1 MKVFIALLLIACTGA
16 STSAASAQIAADRI
30 KLQLNTEEA
39 EAVLAIVSQ
48 HSLGKAVAESDWQRL
63 FKTEPYIR
71 LKQREASMKREFTD
85 DDFKKFALSDELG
98 KHAVKRQQT
107 LDAWKRADLAG
118 AARRILPY
126 LPERAT
132 IHAKVFP
139 VIKPQ
144 TNSFVWDLKSDPT
157 IFLYLDPAISQ
168 EKFENTVAHEM
179 HHIGF
184 STVEHESESRY
195 KDLPANVK
203 ETLEWMGGFGEG
215 FAMLAAAGSPDV
227 HPHAASSAEERERWD
242 HDMANFNQDL
252 KTVEKFFL
260 DILDGRLKTEQEMNE
275 VGSSFFGVQGPWYT
289 VGYKIAVVIE
299 KRYGRAVLIDCMQ
312 DPRLLILRY
321 NAAASDINKSGKE
334 TLVLW
339 SPELVHKIGT
349 PP

>member
-1 MKVFIALLLIACTGA
+1 
-16 STSAASAQIAADRI
+16 
-30 KLQLNTEEA
+30 
-39 EAVLAIVSQ
+39 
-48 HSLGKAVAESDWQRL
+48 
-63 FKTEPYIR
+63 
-71 LKQREASMKREFTD
+71 
-85 DDFKKFALSDELG
+85 
-98 KHAVKRQQT
+98 
-107 LDAWKRADLAG
+107 
-118 AARRILPY
+118 
-126 LPERAT
+126 
-132 IHAKVFP
+132 
-139 VIKPQ
+139 
-144 TNSFVWDLKSDPT
+144 
-157 IFLYLDPAISQ
+157 
-168 EKFENTVAHEM
+168 M